1 MSPEATLYRW
11 QAPGPYR
18 VAFSTRLGGVSEGA
32 FASLNLGKRTGD
44 EAERVFEN
52 RARLCRELGIDP
64 ARSSMALQQ
73 HGAAARR
80 AAPKGLLSENL
91 DFPECDALWSE
102 EPGQGMLLVTADC
115 LPVAIARADGGEPAL
130 ALAHAGWR
138 GLLAGVLESATRAL
152 AKGRVAAVLG
162 PAIGPCC
169 FEVSDEI
176 AARFRRRFGRDV
188 ATGGRV
194 DLWLA
199 AEKALAEAGCSNVE
213 RVEICTA
220 CHPELFFSHRR
231 DQGPTGRQGVI
242 GAIV

>member
-1 MSPEATLYRW
+1 MEGMFFRW

-18 VAFSTRLGGVSEGA
+18 VAFSTRQGGVSEGP

-44 EAERVFEN
+44 EPERVFEN
-52 RARLCRELGIDP
+52 RTLLCRELEIDP
-64 ARSSMALQQ
+64 ARSSMARQK
-73 HGAAARR
+73 HGAAAQR
-80 AAPKGLLSENL
+80 AEPRGLLSNNS
-91 DFPECDALWSE
+91 FPECDALWSE

-115 LPVAIARADGGEPAL
+115 LPVAIVRTNGAEPAL

-138 GLLAGVLESATRAL
+138 GLLAGVLDSAIQAL
-152 AKGRVAAVLG
+152 AGRRTAAVLG

-176 AARFRRRFGRDV
+176 AARFRRRFGREVV
-188 ATGGRV
+188 AGGKV

-199 AEKALAEAGCSNVE
+199 GEKALGEAGCSSVE

-231 DQGPTGRQGVI
+231 DQGLTGRQGVI
-242 GAIV
+242 GAIG